1 MRMIGKD
8 ANLMDPVAFVILAL
22 GIPQVQQNVLAGIFL
37 VPFLAIK
44 AFSHWL
50 LCGRLAIE
58 RKAVG
63 NVGWWVLTRMGL
75 GATVFCLGA
84 TLATDEQG
92 PDGGVG

>member
-1 MRMIGKD
+1 MIGTD